1 MILHYHPAKV
11 DRSQRI
17 KSHFTLQYIL
27 YLNNRKYFHRLVSTP
42 IRYLH
47 IYSGDKT
54 MCRSA
59 FTDLN
64 NNGCL
69 SVTCL
74 SKTNNLHMTSENGL
88 QPVERP
94 SRGLLRDCDN

>member
-1 MILHYHPAKV
+1 
-11 DRSQRI
+11 
-17 KSHFTLQYIL
+17 
-27 YLNNRKYFHRLVSTP
+27 
-42 IRYLH
+42 
-47 IYSGDKT
+47 

-94 SRGLLRDCDN
+94 SRGLLRDCTTDGSFAALVFTKVFPVEMLVWGVGCV